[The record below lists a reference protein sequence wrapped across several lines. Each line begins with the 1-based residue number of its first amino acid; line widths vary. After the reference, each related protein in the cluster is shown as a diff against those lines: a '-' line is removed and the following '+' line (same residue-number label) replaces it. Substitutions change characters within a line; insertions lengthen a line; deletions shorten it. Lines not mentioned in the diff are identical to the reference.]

1 MTVDHTPTSDGTPSG
16 VSLARALLLDAFG
29 RVHEELPTI
38 VEGLS
43 SADLQWRPGPD
54 ANPIGWLLWHLS
66 RVQDDHL
73 AALSTACGRDRT
85 QVWADWRERF
95 ALPYGDDIGYG
106 QTSAQVAEFHLADPQ
121 LLVGYADAVHA
132 MTVEVLNA
140 LSAADFAR
148 VVDDSWDPPVTA
160 AVRLVSVVNDTTAHI
175 GQAAYVKGLLAR

>member
-1 MTVDHTPTSDGTPSG
+1 MSASDATTESAALG
-16 VSLARALLLDAFG
+16 RELLLDAFG

-38 VEGLS
+38 VDGLGP
-43 SADLQWRPGPD
+43 ADLTWRPGPD
-54 ANPIGWLLWHLS
+54 ANPIGWLLWHLA

-85 QVWADWRERF
+85 QVWADWRARF

-106 QTSAQVAEFHLADPQ
+106 HTSAQVGEFHLEDPQ
-121 LLVGYADAVHA
+121 LLVGYHEAVHR
-132 MTVEVLNA
+132 MTVEVVGE
-140 LSAADFAR
+140 LSPADYAR
-148 VVDDSWDPPVTA
+148 IVDDSWDPPVTA